1 MDIKQIMETKLFK
14 ENNFDFD
21 ELVNMGNDDK
31 SFEDLYKSKN
41 IQRKQIISK
50 EIMQLNLD
58 MK

>member
-41 IQRKQIISK
+41 IQRK
-50 EIMQLNLD
+50 
-58 MK
+58 